1 MQTMSRLL
9 TFAFIIISITYSS
22 CEFQKQS
29 STGKS
34 LEIILVQGENCN
46 DVDFQLFKQYLMVP
60 QTPILETEIYGEK
73 KNYFKI
79 ISIKEGDFNS
89 IFRTHKNIIFVY
101 SSTNFLLNF
110 KQDVWAENQN
120 IYTCT
125 FNKNDISK
133 SSFENFVTDLGLTIK
148 QNELNKRSKTFSS
161 LTPKEIKNHLQ
172 KNYNL
177 SISMP
182 PRFFIVDSLND
193 CLYLRGETKK
203 SSQRILI
210 SDFYLEPTVRN
221 ILLEQN
227 KIAKKNI
234 SSHVKGSYLKI
245 EDRASLYID
254 TISTNDNLSI
264 IIKGLWK
271 MESDFMGGGFM
282 TLLIKNSSSIPSKLL
297 TFYLFAPG
305 ENKANYLLD
314 LEAILRS
321 VEYFNN

>member
-1 MQTMSRLL
+1 MNRLL
-9 TFAFIIISITYSS
+9 TIVVVLSSLIYSS
-22 CEFQKQS
+22 CEFQKQR

-34 LEIILVQGENCN
+34 LEIILVQGDTCN
-46 DVDFQLFKQYLMVP
+46 DNDFQLFKQHLVVP
-60 QTPILETEIYGEK
+60 QVPILETEIYGDK

-79 ISIKEGDFNS
+79 IPIKEKDFNS

-101 SSTNFLLNF
+101 SSTNFSLNM
-110 KQDVWAENQN
+110 KKDLWAENQN

-125 FNKNDISK
+125 INKNDIKK
-133 SSFENFVTDLGLTIK
+133 SSFEDFVKDLGLTIK
-148 QNELNKRSKTFSS
+148 QKELTKRSKIFSS
-161 LTPKEIKNHLQ
+161 LTPKEIKNYVQ
-172 KNYNL
+172 KKYNL

-182 PRFFIVDSLND
+182 SRFFIVDSLKD

-203 SSQRILI
+203 SSQRIII
-210 SDFYLEPTVRN
+210 SDFYFEPTIEN

-234 SSHVKGSYLKI
+234 SSQVKGSYLKT

-254 TISTNDNLSI
+254 SVSTDDNLSI

-282 TLLIKNSSSIPSKLL
+282 TLLIKNSSSNLSKLL
-297 TFYLFAPG
+297 TFYLYAPG

>member
-1 MQTMSRLL
+1 MSRLL
-9 TFAFIIISITYSS
+9 TLVVILISLTYSS
-22 CEFQKQS
+22 CEFKKQN

-34 LEIILVQGENCN
+34 LEIILVQGDSCN
-46 DVDFQLFKQYLMVP
+46 DDDFQLFKQYLLVP
-60 QTPILETEIYGEK
+60 QIPILETEIYGEK

-79 ISIKEGDFNS
+79 IPIKEKDFNS

-101 SSTNFLLNF
+101 SSADFSLNF
-110 KQDVWAENQN
+110 KQDLWAKNQN

-125 FNKNDISK
+125 INKNDIEK
-133 SSFENFVTDLGLTIK
+133 SSFKNFVKDLGLTIK
-148 QNELNKRSKTFSS
+148 QNELKKRSKNFSS
-161 LTPKEIKNHLQ
+161 LTPKEIKTYVQ
-172 KNYNL
+172 KKHNL

-182 PRFFIVDSLND
+182 SRFFIVDSLKD

-210 SDFYLEPTVRN
+210 SDFYLEPTIEN

-234 SSHVKGSYLKI
+234 SSQVKGSYLKI

-254 TISTNDNLSI
+254 SISTNDNLSI

-282 TLLIKNSSSIPSKLL
+282 TLLIKNPSRNLSKLL

-314 LEAILRS
+314 LEAILKS

>member
-1 MQTMSRLL
+1 MNKLL
-9 TFAFIIISITYSS
+9 TFVVILISLTYFS
-22 CEFQKQS
+22 CDFQKQS

-46 DVDFQLFKQYLMVP
+46 DAEFQLFKQYLVVT
-60 QTPILETEIYGEK
+60 QVPILETEIYGEK

-79 ISIKEGDFNS
+79 IPIKEKDFNS

-101 SSTNFLLNF
+101 SSTNFSLNF
-110 KQDVWAENQN
+110 KKDLWAKNQN
-120 IYTCT
+120 IYACT
-125 FNKNDISK
+125 INTNEIKN

-148 QNELNKRSKTFSS
+148 QNELKKRSKMFSS
-161 LTPKEIKNHLQ
+161 LTPKEIKNYVQ
-172 KNYNL
+172 KKHNL

-182 PRFFIVDSLND
+182 SRFFIVDSLNE

-210 SDFYLEPTVRN
+210 SDFHLEPTVEN

-234 SSHVKGSYLKI
+234 SSQVEGSYLKI

-254 TISTNDNLSI
+254 SIPTDDNLSI

-282 TLLIKNSSSIPSKLL
+282 TLLIKNSSSKQSKLL
-297 TFYLFAPG
+297 TFYLYAPG
-305 ENKANYLLD
+305 EDKANYLLD

>member
-1 MQTMSRLL
+1 MNRLL
-9 TFAFIIISITYSS
+9 TFAVILISLTYSS

-34 LEIILVQGENCN
+34 LEIILVQGDNCN
-46 DVDFQLFKQYLMVP
+46 DADFQLFKQYLVVP
-60 QTPILETEIYGEK
+60 QVPILETEIYGEK

-79 ISIKEGDFNS
+79 IPIKERDFNS

-101 SSTNFLLNF
+101 SSTSFSLNF

-120 IYTCT
+120 IYACT
-125 FNKNDISK
+125 INKNDIKK
-133 SSFENFVTDLGLTIK
+133 SSFEDFIKDLGLTIK
-148 QNELNKRSKTFSS
+148 QNELTKRSKMFYSI
-161 LTPKEIKNHLQ
+161 TPKEIKNYVQ
-172 KNYNL
+172 KKHNL

-182 PRFFIVDSLND
+182 QRFFIVDSLSG

-210 SDFYLEPTVRN
+210 SDFYLEPTIEN

-234 SSHVKGSYLKI
+234 SSKAKGSYLKI

-254 TISTNDNLSI
+254 SISTDDNLSI

-282 TLLIKNSSSIPSKLL
+282 TLLIKNSSRNLSKLL
-297 TFYLFAPG
+297 TFYLYAPG